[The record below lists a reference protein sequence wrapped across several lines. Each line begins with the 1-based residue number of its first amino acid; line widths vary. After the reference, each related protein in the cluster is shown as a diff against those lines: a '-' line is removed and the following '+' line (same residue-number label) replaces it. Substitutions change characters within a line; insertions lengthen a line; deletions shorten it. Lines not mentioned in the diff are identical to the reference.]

1 MSTRL
6 IFIISMTISGTLAI
20 FVKNIPLATDEIA
33 LFRGI
38 IASAAII
45 VYQRISGKRIR
56 YSAIKN
62 DLCLLFL
69 SGAVTGFAWILL
81 FEAYSHTTVSLA
93 TLSYYFSPVIVI
105 IACPLLLKE
114 KLTTGQVFC
123 FLMSTIGL
131 VLIIGVDGINTSAKN
146 ITGICFGLGAAACY
160 AAVVILNKLIK
171 NVTGID
177 RTLLQLFAAVIVL
190 IPYVLATGGIHLG
203 AAGSIGMINLLI
215 VGIVHTGIAYCLY
228 FLALIDLKGQEVAI
242 LSYIDPL
249 VAVIVSVTILSETIT
264 FVQIIGGLMIIGFTL
279 LNELKMKT

>member
-1 MSTRL
+1 MGTRL

-20 FVKNIPLATDEIA
+20 FVRNIPLSSGETA

-38 IASAAII
+38 IASVAII
-45 VYQRISGKRIR
+45 VYQHVSGKRIR
-56 YSAIKN
+56 FSEIKN
-62 DLCLLFL
+62 DLFLLFL
-69 SGAVTGFAWILL
+69 SGAVTGLAWILL

-93 TLSYYFSPVIVI
+93 TLSYYFAPVIVI

-123 FLMSTIGL
+123 FIMSTVGL
-131 VLIIGVDGINTSAKN
+131 VLIIGVDGINTSTN
-146 ITGICFGLGAAACY
+146 NLRGISFGLGAAACY
-160 AAVVILNKLIK
+160 AAVVILNKFIK

-190 IPYVLATGGIHLG
+190 IPYVAATGGIHLG
-203 AAGSIGMINLLI
+203 AAGSVGMINLLI
-215 VGIVHTGIAYCLY
+215 VGIVHTGITYCLY
-228 FLALIDLKGQEVAI
+228 FTALIDLKGQEVAI

-249 VAVIVSVTILSETIT
+249 VAVIVSVTILSESIT